1 MFSMPD
7 KNGSNLGGT
16 GESIT
21 ISDLIAIL
29 NLILANKPTY
39 VDKWNVIAKGKVKSS
54 ILTNIWGNKIT
65 LKAES
70 NLLIENLGDRVTI
83 YDIEAYFIDDCKK
96 QRISATNLLIN
107 TNSCKKNDFIVLDKG
122 DVILINIIAVLQCHN
137 KDFSLQSLKNLELIF
152 SGTSSSKNKI
162 FPLQD

>member
-1 MFSMPD
+1 MSD

-16 GESIT
+16 DEPIT
-21 ISDLIAIL
+21 ISELISIL
-29 NLILANKPTY
+29 NLILANKPSY
-39 VDKWNVIAKGKVKSS
+39 VDKWNVITKGKIKSS
-54 ILTNIWGNKIT
+54 ILTNIFGDKIA

-83 YDIEAYFIDDCKK
+83 YDIKAYFIDDCTK
-96 QRISATNLLIN
+96 QRISANNLLIN

-122 DVILINIIAVLQCHN
+122 DVVLINIIALLQCNN
-137 KDFSLQSLKNLELIF
+137 KDFSLQSIKNLELMF

>member
-1 MFSMPD
+1 MSD

-16 GESIT
+16 GEFIN
-21 ISDLIAIL
+21 IADLIAIFD
-29 NLILANKPTY
+29 LILTNTPVY
-39 VDKWNVIAKGKVKSS
+39 VDKWNVIAKGKVKSC
-54 ILTNIWGNKIT
+54 ILTNIFGNKIV
-65 LKAES
+65 LKAEA

-83 YDIEAYFIDDCKK
+83 YDINAYFFDDGKK

-137 KDFSLQSLKNLELIF
+137 KDFSLQSLKNLELMF